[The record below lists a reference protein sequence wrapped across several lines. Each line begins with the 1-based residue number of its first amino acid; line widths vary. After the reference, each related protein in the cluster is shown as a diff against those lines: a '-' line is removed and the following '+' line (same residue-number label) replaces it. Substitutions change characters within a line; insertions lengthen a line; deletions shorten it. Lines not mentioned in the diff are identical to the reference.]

1 MPIVTTGAGGGSLI
15 IVSPI
20 TSSDC
25 GPGPFELNACT
36 ITTYF
41 VPLLRSVILT
51 SSMLDAAYDRSLPPS
66 RELPDDEGACE
77 FTLEVM
83 EEEEEDDELAEGEL
97 AGASESTVIVL
108 KI

>member
-51 SSMLDAAYDRSLPPS
+51 SSIFDAAYDRSLLPS

-77 FTLEVM
+77 FALEVII
-83 EEEEEDDELAEGEL
+83 DDEDEVAEGEL
-97 AGASESTVIVL
+97 AGESESTVIVL